1 MPEVP
6 EAGPRRADLAVAGAL
21 AFAFAAACASGIAG
35 LGDGDP
41 YRHLQYA
48 RELVHSGFGLRGAPF
63 LPFTLL
69 GSSGVDLWLG
79 FHWLLVPFTPL
90 GTLWGARL
98 AGAAIAVVAAVA
110 LAWLLRRLGQ
120 ERPAAFALAPLAISP
135 FFAFRDHLARPTHLT
150 VPLVLA
156 GLAAGAGQLH
166 PGFALGA
173 AFLHGLIHLSSP
185 LSPFFVLLGLCGAR
199 LAGGRGSP
207 RALLWSI
214 AGLAFAFLVRPDRAQ
229 YLAVAFLHNATTL
242 DLFAQEPLPN
252 SGLEAKPLAAEFLL
266 SEIWFGLA
274 LLAAAWWASRGRAP
288 AGNRAMRAAAL
299 LAIAV
304 VLPLSL
310 RTARFLDYVPPLL
323 ALAAGLFWP
332 REGLREGPRR
342 LLPAAAALCAA
353 ALAARNLAIAWE
365 VGNSNFGPP
374 SLYQR
379 LAEEVRARVPAG
391 SVLFTEDTFGTAP
404 MYASLP
410 EYRYISMADP
420 SLLHAAN
427 PGLFWQWHH
436 AVHDATACRARR
448 CDGAPSGADPVAE
461 AVCAFQSEW
470 IVTDASSRPSAM
482 VRAMAAAP
490 DRFDLVAAPRAGG
503 FGLALWHLKPPSPAG
518 WIAAPR
524 ARTGG

>member
-1 MPEVP
+1 VL
-6 EAGPRRADLAVAGAL
+6 EAARRRADLPVAGAL

-35 LGDGDP
+35 LGDSDP

-48 RELVHSGFGLRGAPF
+48 RDLVHSGFRLRGAPF

-98 AGAAIAVVAAVA
+98 AGAAIAAFTAVA

-120 ERPAAFALAPLAISP
+120 ERPAPFALVPLAISP

-156 GLAAGAGQLH
+156 GLAAGAGELH
-166 PGFALGA
+166 PGFALAA
-173 AFLHGLIHLSSP
+173 AFLHGLLHLSSP

-199 LAGGRGSP
+199 IAGGRGSP

-214 AGLAFAFLVRPDRAQ
+214 AGLALAFLVRPDRAQ
-229 YLAVAFLHNATTL
+229 YLTVAFLHNATTL
-242 DLFAQEPLPN
+242 DLARAPLPN
-252 SGLEAKPLAAEFLL
+252 SGLEAKPLAGENLLAET
-266 SEIWFGLA
+266 WFGLA
-274 LLAAAWWASRGRAP
+274 LVAAAWWASRGRTP
-288 AGNRAMRAAAL
+288 AGSRAMRASAL
-299 LAIAV
+299 LAVAV

-342 LLPAAAALCAA
+342 LLPAAAALCAT
-353 ALAARNLAIAWE
+353 ALAARNLSIAWE
-365 VGNSNFGPP
+365 AGNSHLGPP
-374 SLYQR
+374 QTYER
-379 LAEEVRARVPAG
+379 LAEEVRARVPPR
-391 SVLFTEDTFGTAP
+391 SLLFTDDTFRTAP
-404 MYASLP
+404 IYASLP

-420 SLLHAAN
+420 SLLHAAD
-427 PGLFWQWHH
+427 PRLFWQWHH
-436 AVHDATACRARR
+436 AVHDATYCRARR
-448 CDGAPSGADPVAE
+448 CDGAPSGSEAVAE
-461 AVCAFQSEW
+461 AIRGFSSEW
-470 IVTDASSRPSAM
+470 IVTDVSPHPSAM
-482 VRAMAAAP
+482 VRAMEAAP
-490 DRFDLVAAPRAGG
+490 ERFELVAGATAQG
-503 FGLALWHLKPPSPAG
+503 FGLALWHLKPAPPGSAVASPL
-518 WIAAPR
+518 
-524 ARTGG
+524 ARSGG